1 MTVQWLG
8 VKETS
13 ISKHQLCPVTTGI
26 PQCEGDQSVQVQ
38 LSITS
43 YVGERETTQL
53 ISVHK
58 PRPWAFEENIS
69 LIQTR

>member
-43 YVGERETTQL
+43 YVGERERDSADKCPQTQAMGL
-53 ISVHK
+53 
-58 PRPWAFEENIS
+58 
-69 LIQTR
+69 